1 MIERIVTWAVDRR
14 WLVLLL
20 TAIAAIVGAVS
31 LSRLPIDAVPDITN
45 NQVQVNVVAPALSP
59 ELIEKQVTFPIETAL
74 AGIRGLESTRSLSRN
89 GFAQVT
95 AIFSDAADIYFARQ
109 QVQERLTSAQEAL
122 PGGVRPEMGP
132 IATGL
137 GEVYIWTLHFAERAH
152 DRHNPGEP
160 GLQPDG
166 SYITPE
172 GDRLANEADKATYL
186 HTVQD
191 WIVAPQIKSVDGVAG
206 IDSLGGY
213 EKEYLVV
220 ADVQKLAALRLSLSD
235 LATALERNNVAT
247 GGGTVNRNGEGLA
260 VRADARILSLAQL
273 RDRVILSREGV
284 PITLGQVAQVRLGQ
298 GLRMGAGS
306 ENGREVITGT
316 AIMRIG
322 ENSRTVSSGV
332 DAKLRQIA
340 PSLPRD
346 IVIEPVLD
354 RTRLVDA
361 TITTVVRNL
370 AEGALLVI
378 AVLFLLL
385 GNFRAALIAALVIP
399 ITMLLTGFGM
409 LRFGVSANLMSLG
422 ALDFGLI
429 VDGAVIIVENALRRI
444 ADHQH
449 REGRMLT
456 VSERLETVAAAAR
469 EMIRP
474 SVYGQAI
481 VMIVYVP
488 LLTLTGV
495 EGRTFEP
502 MAMTVLIALAFAFI
516 LSLTFVPA
524 AIAICLSRRV
534 EEKENRI
541 VGWLRQR
548 YEPGLDR
555 AMQWPRTMIGIA
567 LGALALG
574 GIAFSTLGQEFLPQL
589 DEGDVLVSA
598 FRVPGTSVEQSQK
611 MQAQIDRALSGM
623 PEIRT
628 VFSRTGTAEVAAD
641 PMPPNATDIFIMLK
655 PRDEWPD
662 PSERKAAVVERIE
675 ARLSQVPG
683 HAYEVT
689 QPIQMRFNEL
699 IAGVRSDV
707 AVKIFGEDF
716 GEMNA
721 TASRIAAVLRR
732 IPSAQDVKVEQT
744 EGLPMLDIAY
754 DQDRA
759 SRIGVTA
766 QDVTDTVAIAVG
778 GREAGR
784 IYEGDRSFP
793 VVIRLADATRAN
805 LEALGHTPVATPAG
819 SFVPLA
825 SVADIGVVDGPNQ
838 ISRENGKRRVVVQ
851 ANVRGR
857 DVSSVVAEAQAAIE
871 KDVALPAGIWLTWGG
886 QFENLAS
893 ARDRLAI
900 VVPACFALILLLL
913 YGALKSV
920 RDAAIVFTGVPLALV
935 GGALALLLRGMPFS
949 ISAAVGFIAL
959 SGIAVLNGLVMLTSI
974 QQLVEEGR
982 DAAAAARDGALAR
995 LRPVAMTALVASLGF
1010 LPMALGHGAGAEV
1023 QKPLATV
1030 VIGGLMSATLLT
1042 LFVLPTL
1049 YARFGRDR
1057 GRAGIGE
1064 GCPRKTPD
1072 ASCGRAPSVLLPT
1085 SPISGD
1091 DRG

>member
-1 MIERIVTWAVDRR
+1 MIDRIVTWAVDRR
-14 WLVLLL
+14 WLVMLL
-20 TAIAAIVGAVS
+20 TAVAAIIGGIS
-31 LSRLPIDAVPDITN
+31 LARLPIDAVPDITN
-45 NQVQVNVVAPALSP
+45 NQVQVNVLAPALSP
-59 ELIEKQVTFPIETAL
+59 ELIEKQVAFPIETAL
-74 AGIRGLESTRSLSRN
+74 AGIKGLETTRSLSRN

-95 AIFSDAADIYFARQ
+95 AIFSDSTDIYFARS
-109 QVQERLTSAQEAL
+109 QVQERLTGAQEAL
-122 PGGVRPEMGP
+122 PLGVRPEMGP

-137 GEVYIWTLHFAERAH
+137 GEIYIWTLRYTERGH
-152 DRHNPGEP
+152 EQHRPGEP

-172 GDRLANEADKATYL
+172 GDRLASEADKATYL

-191 WIVAPQIKSVDGVAG
+191 WIVAPQIKAVDGVAG

-220 ADVQKLAALRLSLSD
+220 PDVQRLAALKLSLND

-260 VRADARILSLAQL
+260 VRADARIRSLAQL
-273 RDRVILSREGV
+273 RGTVVVTREAV
-284 PITLGQVAQVRLGQ
+284 PVTLGQVAEVRLGQ
-298 GLRMGAGS
+298 GVRMGAGS
-306 ENGREVITGT
+306 ENGREVVTGT

-332 DAKLRQIA
+332 DAKLKAIA

-354 RTRLVDA
+354 RTKLVNA
-361 TITTVVRNL
+361 TITTVAKNL
-370 AEGALLVI
+370 SEGALLVI
-378 AVLFLLL
+378 VVLFLLL
-385 GNFRAALIAALVIP
+385 GNFRAALVAALVIP

-409 LRFGVSANLMSLG
+409 LRVGVSANLMSLG

-444 ADHQH
+444 AERQH
-449 REGRMLT
+449 VKEGKLN
-456 VSERLETVAAAAR
+456 VSERLAVVTAAAR

-474 SVYGQAI
+474 SVYGQVI
-481 VMIVYVP
+481 IILVYVP
-488 LLTLTGV
+488 LLTLSGV
-495 EGRTFEP
+495 EGKTFEP
-502 MAMTVLIALAFAFI
+502 MALTVIMALVFAFV

-524 AIAICLSRRV
+524 AIAIALSRPVEVKEGRV
-534 EEKENRI
+534 
-541 VGWLRQR
+541 VGWLRRR
-548 YEPGLDR
+548 YEPGLDL
-555 AMQWPRTMIGIA
+555 AMKQPNLTIGVAI
-567 LGALALG
+567 GVLALSAG
-574 GIAFSTLGQEFLPQL
+574 AYTTLGQEFLPQL

-611 MQAQIDRALSGM
+611 MQAQIEHALQGV

-628 VFSRTGTAEVAAD
+628 VFSRTGTAEVASD
-641 PMPPNATDIFIMLK
+641 PMPPNATDTFIMLK
-655 PRDEWPD
+655 DRNEWPN
-662 PSERKAAVVERIE
+662 PSEKKAAVVERIE
-675 ARLSQVPG
+675 ERLAQVPG

-707 AVKIFGEDF
+707 AIKVFGEDF
-716 GEMNA
+716 AEMNT
-721 TASRIAAVLRR
+721 TAAKIAGVLRR
-732 IPSAQDVKVEQT
+732 TPGAEDVKVEQT

-754 DQDRA
+754 AQDRA
-759 SRIGVTA
+759 SRVGISA
-766 QDVTDTVAIAVG
+766 QDVADTVASAVG

-784 IYEGDRSFP
+784 IFEGDRSFP
-793 VVIRLADATRAN
+793 IVIRLADTARAD
-805 LEALGHTPVATPAG
+805 LDTLGQTPVRTPDG
-819 SFVPLA
+819 NFVPLA
-825 SVADIGVVDGPNQ
+825 SVADIRLIEGPNQ

-857 DVSSVVAEAQAAIE
+857 DVASVVADARATIAQE
-871 KDVALPAGIWLTWGG
+871 VPLPTGTWLEWGG

-893 ARDRLAI
+893 ARARLAL
-900 VVPACFALILLLL
+900 VVPACFALIMMLLF
-913 YGALKSV
+913 GALGNI

-935 GGALALLLRGMPFS
+935 GGVLALLLRGMPFS

-974 QQLVEEGR
+974 QQLAAEGR
-982 DAAAAARDGALAR
+982 DRATAAREGALAR

-1010 LPMALGHGAGAEV
+1010 VPMALGHGAGAEV

-1030 VIGGLMSATLLT
+1030 VIGGLVSATLLT

-1049 YARFGRDR
+1049 YAYFGSR
-1057 GRAGIGE
+1057 
-1064 GCPRKTPD
+1064 
-1072 ASCGRAPSVLLPT
+1072 SVVRHA
-1085 SPISGD
+1085 I
-1091 DRG
+1091 